1 MFENCLF
8 ERGKNFE
15 RKNRGVFFILS
26 LFIHIFIAFIIIVYP
41 TLTDNF
47 ENNSGRKVKKKERVN
62 KTGLYSKNRNNSI
75 MKSDKKKTKTNYI
88 SYDVKEKIKDSI
100 NSSDYKYDDYIKL
113 RIKETVLKEN
123 IKVVFN
129 EKYRIKLKIGDNI
142 KIFQYVFRVNINQNG
157 NIGKA
162 ELIAGDPILSAI
174 IFNKIK
180 KIKFKVI
187 SNDKK
192 KTITFDIIA
201 DVQIDNGYYMFI
213 KTIYIFIKSKIR
225 LLKELL
231 HSLII
236 VFT

>member
-1 MFENCLF
+1 
-8 ERGKNFE
+8 
-15 RKNRGVFFILS
+15 
-26 LFIHIFIAFIIIVYP
+26 
-41 TLTDNF
+41 
-47 ENNSGRKVKKKERVN
+47 
-62 KTGLYSKNRNNSI
+62 
-75 MKSDKKKTKTNYI
+75 
-88 SYDVKEKIKDSI
+88 
-100 NSSDYKYDDYIKL
+100 
-113 RIKETVLKEN
+113 VLKEN